1 MTPEQTELITKT
13 VPVVD
18 QYGQEITRVF
28 YKNMLAAHPEL
39 NSVFNKT
46 NQDTGHQ
53 ANVLA
58 KALYAYAANIRNLE
72 ALGPMVELVSHKHV
86 SLEITPNQYD
96 IVGKYLI
103 GAMQEVLGANF
114 TENIQDAWT
123 AAYGQL
129 SGIMIQKEAS
139 LYDQNDEW
147 KGWRDFRV
155 TDISRE
161 SDEISSFY
169 LSPVDGKP
177 LPSFVSGQYVS
188 VRAHV
193 PHLGYMQARQYS
205 MSDIPSP
212 TYYRISV
219 KREHGQ
225 QFAAGLLSNTL
236 HELETPGKTVQ
247 ASHPRGNFLLK
258 GVHERSP
265 VVLIAGGVGITPLL
279 CMLKSLTSTAPN
291 MERHVHLVY
300 ATRTTSARA
309 FFTEVMEIGRRNP
322 TVKLT
327 FFVECPVESDQ
338 AGKDYHHVGRI
349 DLRRLGMQKDL
360 FIDDL
365 NTRYYICGPSPF
377 LETVKRSLLSQGVTS
392 TRINM
397 EIFGAG
403 GFDATKP
410 QEHL

>member
-39 NSVFNKT
+39 YSVFNKT

-53 ANVLA
+53 AKVLA

-86 SLEITPNQYD
+86 SLEITPNQYN

-103 GAMQEVLGANF
+103 GAMQEVLGVNF
-114 TENIQDAWT
+114 TENIQEAWT

-129 SGIMIQKEAS
+129 AGIMIQKEAS
-139 LYDQNDEW
+139 LYDQHDEW
-147 KGWRDFRV
+147 KGWKDFRV

-169 LSPVDGKP
+169 LSLSMGSPFRR
-177 LPSFVSGQYVS
+177 LF
-188 VRAHV
+188 
-193 PHLGYMQARQYS
+193 LARQYS
-205 MSDIPSP
+205 MSDLPSP

-225 QFAAGLLSNTL
+225 QFAPGLLSNTL
-236 HELETPGKTVQ
+236 HEFETPGKTVQ
-247 ASHPRGNFLLK
+247 VSHPRGNFLLK
-258 GVHERSP
+258 GVHDRSP

-309 FFTEVMEIGRRNP
+309 FFTEIMEIGRRNP
-322 TVKLT
+322 TVKLA
-327 FFVECPVESDQ
+327 FFVECPGESDQ
-338 AGKDYHHVGRI
+338 AGKDYHHIGRI
-349 DLRRLGMQKDL
+349 DLRRLGMQQDL
-360 FIDDL
+360 FIDDF

>member
-1 MTPEQTELITKT
+1 MTPEQIDLINKT

-18 QYGQEITRVF
+18 RYGQEITRVF

-46 NQDTGHQ
+46 NQDTGYQ
-53 ANVLA
+53 AKVLA

-72 ALGPMVELVSHKHV
+72 ALGPMVELVSHKHA
-86 SLEITPNQYD
+86 SLEITPGQYD
-96 IVGKYLI
+96 IVGKYLL
-103 GAMQEVLGANF
+103 GAMEEVLGANF
-114 TENIQDAWT
+114 TKDIQDAWT
-123 AAYGQL
+123 AAYSQL
-129 SGIMIQKEAS
+129 AGIMVQKEAS
-139 LYDQNDEW
+139 LYDQHAEW

-155 TDISRE
+155 TQISRE

-177 LPSFVSGQYVS
+177 LPSFVPGQYVS
-188 VRAHV
+188 VQTHV
-193 PHLGYMQARQYS
+193 PHLGYTQARQYS

-212 TYYRISV
+212 AYYRISV
-219 KREHGQ
+219 KREDGR
-225 QFAAGLLSNTL
+225 QFPPGRLSNTL
-236 HELETPGKTVQ
+236 HDFETPGKTVQ
-247 ASHPRGNFLLK
+247 VSPPRGNFLLK

-279 CMLKSLTSTAPN
+279 CMLKYLTSTGPN

-309 FFTEVMEIGRRNP
+309 FFAEIMEIGRRNP

-327 FFVECPVESDQ
+327 FFVEYPGESDQ
-338 AGKDYHHVGRI
+338 AGEDYHHIGRI
-349 DLRRLGMQKDL
+349 DLQRLDVRKDI
-360 FIDDL
+360 FIDDFSA
-365 NTRYYICGPSPF
+365 RYYICGPSPF
-377 LETVKRSLLSQGVTS
+377 LQTVKGSLLSQGVTS

-403 GFDATKP
+403 GFDTTKP

>member
-39 NSVFNKT
+39 NGVFNKT

-53 ANVLA
+53 AKVLA
-58 KALYAYAANIRNLE
+58 KALCVYAANIRNLE
-72 ALGPMVELVSHKHV
+72 ALGPMVELISHKHV

-103 GAMQEVLGANF
+103 GAMHEVLGANF

-123 AAYGQL
+123 AAYGHL
-129 SGIMIQKEAS
+129 AGIMIQKEAS
-139 LYDQNDEW
+139 LYDQHEEW
-147 KGWRDFRV
+147 KAWRDFRI

-177 LPSFVSGQYVS
+177 LPSFVPGQYVS

-193 PHLGYMQARQYS
+193 WHLGYMQARQYS

-219 KREHGQ
+219 KREKGQ
-225 QFAAGLLSNTL
+225 QFVPGLLSNTL
-236 HELETPGKTVQ
+236 HEVETPGKIVQ
-247 ASHPRGNFLLK
+247 VSHPRGNFLLNS
-258 GVHERSP
+258 VREISP

-279 CMLKSLTSTAPN
+279 CILKFLTSTAPN
-291 MERHVHLVY
+291 MARHVHLVY

-309 FFTEVMEIGRRNP
+309 FFKEITEISGRNP

-327 FFVECPVESDQ
+327 FFVECPRESDQ
-338 AGKDYHHVGRI
+338 PGKDYHHVGRI
-349 DLRRLGMQKDL
+349 DLRRLDVNKDL

-365 NTRYYICGPSPF
+365 YTRYYICGPSPF
-377 LETVKRSLLSQGVTS
+377 LETVKSSLLFQGVTS

-403 GFDATKP
+403 GFDATRP